1 MCHMSICAGAFVLT
15 KSLCMTKGASC
26 SEVSRTLFDLFVFA
40 ILIGSSDAVTQSFD
54 RLNCE
59 TFVLFLT
66 SRDAK
71 RGFS

>member
-1 MCHMSICAGAFVLT
+1 MFRSKSAF
-15 KSLCMTKGASC
+15 
-26 SEVSRTLFDLFVFA
+26 FYLFVFG
-40 ILIGSSDAVTQSFD
+40 IRIGSSDAVTQSFD